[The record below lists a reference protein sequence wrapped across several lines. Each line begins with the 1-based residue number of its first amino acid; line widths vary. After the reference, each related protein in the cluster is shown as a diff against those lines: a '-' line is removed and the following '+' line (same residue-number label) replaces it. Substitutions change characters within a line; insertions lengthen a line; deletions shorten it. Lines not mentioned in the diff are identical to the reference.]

1 MRKGKI
7 SIKAIVVLCVIQF
20 IIIALLFLTFYQ
32 RQSVDKHNTNTETIL
47 VENADYIGQA
57 GRYSE
62 FYIYSNGNRY
72 EWEIKISQL
81 KGYNSR
87 DLSASLINE
96 ELTIVYREIYSI
108 YGKNLRIVEAY
119 DSSQTYYT
127 MDEYNEEQ
135 SKQLVTGIVFLS
147 IAEFLLISGIVL
159 FAVIR
164 KKIS

>member
-1 MRKGKI
+1 MRKKKI
-7 SIKAIVVLCVIQF
+7 SIKAIAVLCVIQV
-20 IIIALLFLTFYQ
+20 IIVALLLLTCYQ
-32 RQSVDKHNTNTETIL
+32 RQSVDKHNTNRETIL

-57 GRYSE
+57 GRYSK

-87 DLSASLINE
+87 DLLDSLINE

-119 DSSQTYYT
+119 DSSQTYYN
-127 MDEYNEEQ
+127 YRV
-135 SKQLVTGIVFLS
+135 KPKRI
-147 IAEFLLISGIVL
+147 
-159 FAVIR
+159 
-164 KKIS
+164 

>member
-1 MRKGKI
+1 MRKKKI
-7 SIKAIVVLCVIQF
+7 SIKAIAVLCVIQF
-20 IIIALLFLTFYQ
+20 AIVALFLLTCYQ
-32 RQSVDKHNTNTETIL
+32 RQNVDEHNTNTETIL

-57 GRYSE
+57 GRHSE

-147 IAEFLLISGIVL
+147 IAEILYISGVVL
-159 FAVIR
+159 YAVLR
-164 KKIS
+164 KKLF

>member
-7 SIKAIVVLCVIQF
+7 SIKAIVILCAIQF
-20 IIIALLFLTFYQ
+20 IIIALLLLTFYQ
-32 RQSVDKHNTNTETIL
+32 RQNVDKHNTNTETIL

-57 GRYSE
+57 GRYSK

-87 DLSASLINE
+87 DLSGSLINE
-96 ELTIVYREIYSI
+96 ELTISYREEYSI
-108 YGKNLRIVEAY
+108 YGKNLRIVEAH

-135 SKQLVTGIVFLS
+135 STQLITGIVFLS
-147 IAEFLLISGIVL
+147 IVEFFYISGIVL
-159 FAVIR
+159 FAVLR
-164 KKIS
+164 KKLF

>member
-20 IIIALLFLTFYQ
+20 IIIALLLLTCYQ
-32 RQSVDKHNTNTETIL
+32 RQSVDKHNTNTEKIL

-57 GRYSE
+57 GRYSK
-62 FYIYSNGNRY
+62 FYVYSNGNRY

-87 DLSASLINE
+87 NLSESLLNKEI
-96 ELTIVYREIYSI
+96 TIVYREMYSI
-108 YGKNLRIVEAY
+108 YGKNFRIVEAY
-119 DSSQTYYT
+119 DSSQIYYT
-127 MDEYNEEQ
+127 MADYNEEQ

-147 IAEFLLISGIVL
+147 IAEFLYISGIAL
-159 FAVIR
+159 FALLR
-164 KKIS
+164 KKLF

>member
-7 SIKAIVVLCVIQF
+7 SIKAIVILCAIQF
-20 IIIALLFLTFYQ
+20 IIIALLLLTCYQ

-47 VENADYIGQA
+47 VENTDYIGQA
-57 GRYSE
+57 GRHSK
-62 FYIYSNGNRY
+62 FYVYSNSNRY

-87 DLSASLINE
+87 ELSDSLINE

-108 YGKNLRIVEAY
+108 YGKNLSIVEAY

-159 FAVIR
+159 FAALR
-164 KKIS
+164 KKLF

>member
-1 MRKGKI
+1 MRKKKI
-7 SIKAIVVLCVIQF
+7 SIKAIAVLCVIQF
-20 IIIALLFLTFYQ
+20 TIVALLLLTCYQ

-47 VENADYIGQA
+47 VENTDYIGQA
-57 GRYSE
+57 GRYSK
-62 FYIYSNGNRY
+62 FYVYSNSNRY

-87 DLSASLINE
+87 NLADSLLNKEI
-96 ELTIVYREIYSI
+96 TIAYREMYSI
-108 YGKNLRIVEAY
+108 YGENLRIVEVY
-119 DSSQTYYT
+119 DSSQVYYT
-127 MDEYNEEQ
+127 MADYNEEQ

>member
-1 MRKGKI
+1 MRKKKI
-7 SIKAIVVLCVIQF
+7 SIKAIAVLCVIQV
-20 IIIALLFLTFYQ
+20 IIVALLLLTCYQ
-32 RQSVDKHNTNTETIL
+32 RQSVDKHNTNRETIL

-57 GRYSE
+57 GRYSK

-87 DLSASLINE
+87 DLSDSLINE

-119 DSSQTYYT
+119 DFSQTYYT

-147 IAEFLLISGIVL
+147 IAEFFYISGIVL
-159 FAVIR
+159 FAVLR
-164 KKIS
+164 KKLF